1 VTGVQT
7 CALPIF
13 VNSLNNNG
21 GVIETNARDFILTVA
36 ALSNHAGRITH
47 AGSGSLGITASEE
60 VDNEN
65 GLLESVSDIA
75 LAAPAISNHQ
85 CQYYTDNISSSGGDP
100 NDHDGIIE
108 ADRLTLTLAQLTN
121 HQSVGSD

>member
-1 VTGVQT
+1 GDINLQAGSFSNADGYLVSAGRGDITWTV
-7 CALPIF
+7 

-75 LAAPAISNHQ
+75 QAAPDNSNLQ
-85 CQYYTDNISSSGGDP
+85 GQIFADNISKSRG
-100 NDHDGIIE
+100 
-108 ADRLTLTLAQLTN
+108 
-121 HQSVGSD
+121 